1 MEATTTPLV
10 REGEAWERETEG
22 EGEGAIATRR
32 GERERER
39 RGERSSQKVDALFV
53 NEKKRR
59 EDICLIHYLGC

>member
-39 RGERSSQKVDALFV
+39 RGERSSRKVDALFV

>member
-39 RGERSSQKVDALFV
+39 DAERGVAGRWT
-53 NEKKRR
+53 
-59 EDICLIHYLGC
+59 HYS

>member
-10 REGEAWERETEG
+10 REGEVWERETEG
-22 EGEGAIATRR
+22 EGAIVTRR

-39 RGERSSQKVDALFV
+39 DGERSSRKVDALFV